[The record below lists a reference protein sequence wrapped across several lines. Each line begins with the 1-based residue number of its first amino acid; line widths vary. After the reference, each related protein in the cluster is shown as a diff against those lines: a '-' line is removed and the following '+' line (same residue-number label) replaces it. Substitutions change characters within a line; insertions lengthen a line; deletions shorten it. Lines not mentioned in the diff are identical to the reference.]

1 MGWENF
7 ISPAL
12 PVDTAADALTFG
24 IVGNTPTRVY
34 FYYNM
39 LGHIIFTREAKA
51 EPIVDD
57 QSGAAAVSRQGGA
70 TPDQPGTSTGNNV
83 GQLGWGIDL
92 AGGIGYRFI
101 NSAHKKSGWDVGM
114 DVFGYVTPYFL
125 NSETGYT
132 ETAVYYG
139 VGLGVTTI
147 YKINPYI
154 GMGLRV
160 GLKYNIGAK
169 YFSSKQPSTSGIIFT
184 VGSLITF

>member
-12 PVDTAADALTFG
+12 PIDTAADALTFG

-39 LGHIIFTREAKA
+39 LGHIIFTREVKA
-51 EPIVDD
+51 DPIADD
-57 QSGAAAVSRQGGA
+57 QQGGA
-70 TPDQPGTSTGNNV
+70 SAASRTSDPPGAATGNKA
-83 GQLGWGIDL
+83 GQLGWGMDL
-92 AGGIGYRFI
+92 AGGIGYRFL
-101 NSAHKKSGWDVGM
+101 NAAHKKSGWDVGM

-139 VGLGVTTI
+139 VGFGLNTV

-154 GMGLRV
+154 GVGFRV

-169 YFSSKQPSTSGIIFT
+169 YLSSKQPSSSGIIFT

>member
-12 PVDTAADALTFG
+12 PVNTTADAVTFG

-39 LGHIIFTREAKA
+39 LGHMIFTK
-51 EPIVDD
+51 
-57 QSGAAAVSRQGGA
+57 GAVA
-70 TPDQPGTSTGNNV
+70 
-83 GQLGWGIDL
+83 GQLGWGLDL
-92 AGGIGYRFI
+92 AGGIGYRFV
-101 NSAHKKSGWDVGM
+101 NAAYKKSGWDVGM
-114 DVFGYVTPYFL
+114 DLFGYITPYFL
-125 NSETGYT
+125 NSENRYT
-132 ETAVYYG
+132 ETAIYYG
-139 VGLGVTTI
+139 VGLGLNTM

-160 GLKYNIGAK
+160 GIKYNIGSN
-169 YFSSKQPSTSGIIFT
+169 YLSSKQPSADGIIFT